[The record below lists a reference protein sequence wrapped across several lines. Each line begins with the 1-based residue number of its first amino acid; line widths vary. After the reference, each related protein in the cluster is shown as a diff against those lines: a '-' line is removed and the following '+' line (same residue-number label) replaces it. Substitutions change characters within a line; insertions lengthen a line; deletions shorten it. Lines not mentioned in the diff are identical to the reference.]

1 MKMTILKNCLYTF
14 AVLSYL
20 TSCRGYEIDNY
31 KSRYE
36 SSMELTTSADTIYLN
51 EQEPDS
57 VALTLEWTPA
67 MDYGWDYTITYEYGI
82 SVSESKSQA
91 ISEYEDAGNFSRSYT
106 NKELQDKLVDEFEA
120 LTSSYYTMKFTVD
133 ATFTGPRLIMPEQST
148 ANVIVKTYGPKQFKA
163 DKVFIAGTAVGSAE
177 IELSPK
183 SDNEE
188 IFIYE
193 GPLSTGT
200 VYFPVNYFDEVNAIS
215 PISGTDTDVT
225 TNTQLEATMV
235 DKAETHFWNVT
246 EADTYRVTINFETE
260 TVTFMKAAD
269 ILEVDKIYLAGT
281 AATGTDMEVTQTL
294 ENENVYA
301 FYGVLNAGKL
311 YLPIEFGGSR
321 SKAIVPNAEGSH
333 DINDGITN
341 IFSQADMAKTDEKY
355 WEIPSAGEYR
365 IVVDIEMKEI
375 TIYSEATD
383 MQPKMVGPWKDT
395 TVPNQ
400 ETGENFTW
408 VTTPVEYL
416 WMWGNFD
423 LEANR
428 NVPSDKYRMEPSKAN
443 PYIFTYS
450 GALNTGSIKF
460 LVSNKWNNVYAFGA
474 GEGDPN
480 KDTFVDVEL
489 GATCKMVGGQL
500 RNRYCF
506 FNIPEGTNFI
516 VVNITDDANPTV
528 IFSKK

>member
-14 AVLSYL
+14 AILSYL

-51 EQEPDS
+51 EEAPDD

-91 ISEYEDAGNFSRSYT
+91 ISVYEDEGNFRRSYT
-106 NKELQDKLVDEFEA
+106 NKELQDMLVDEFEA
-120 LTSSYYTMKFTVD
+120 LTSSYYTMKFSVD

-183 SDNEE
+183 SDNKE

-193 GPLSTGT
+193 GPLSAGT

-225 TNTQLEATMV
+225 TNTPLEVTMV
-235 DKAETHFWNVT
+235 DKTEANFWNVT
-246 EADTYRVTINFETE
+246 EADTYRVTINFETK
-260 TVTFMKAAD
+260 TVSFMKAAD
-269 ILEVDKIYLAGT
+269 ILEVDKIYLDGT
-281 AATGTDMEVTQTL
+281 AVTGKDIEVTPTL
-294 ENENVYA
+294 ENENIYA
-301 FYGVLNAGKL
+301 FYGELNKGTL

-321 SKAIVPNAEGSH
+321 SKAIVPNAKGSH
-333 DINDGITN
+333 DINDGTPN
-341 IFSQADMAKTDEKY
+341 MFSQADKAKTDEEY
-355 WEIPSAGEYR
+355 WEIPSAGKYR
-365 IVVDIEMKEI
+365 IVVDIELKTI
-375 TIYSEATD
+375 AIYSEA
-383 MQPKMVGPWKDT
+383 KMPLKRYSWNN
-395 TVPNQ
+395 TVDKINPF
-400 ETGENFTW
+400 EAD
-408 VTTPVEYL
+408 VTNL
-416 WMWGNFD
+416 WMWGSFD
-423 LEANR
+423 SEANR
-428 NVPSDKYRMEPSKAN
+428 NEPSDKYKMEPSKAS

-450 GALNTGSIKF
+450 GALNKGYVKF

-474 GEGDPN
+474 DDVGT
-480 KDTFVDVEL
+480 KDKNSYKDVKLEVK
-489 GATCKMVGGQL
+489 TPMVGGQDN
-500 RNRYCF
+500 NRYCF
-506 FNIPEGTNFI
+506 FNIPEGTNF
-516 VVNITDDANPTV
+516 VVVDITDDANPTV
-528 IFSKK
+528 VFSKR

>member
-51 EQEPDS
+51 EQKPDS

-91 ISEYEDAGNFSRSYT
+91 ISEYEDAGNFSRTYT
-106 NKELQDKLVDEFEA
+106 NKDLQDMLVDEFEA

-193 GPLSTGT
+193 GPLSAGT

-225 TNTQLEATMV
+225 TNSQLEATMV
-235 DKAETHFWNVT
+235 DKAEAHYWNVT
-246 EADTYRVTINFETE
+246 EADTYRVTINFETK
-260 TVTFMKAAD
+260 TVSFMKAAD

-281 AATGTDMEVTQTL
+281 AATGTDIEVTQTL
-294 ENENVYA
+294 ENENIYA
-301 FYGVLNAGKL
+301 FYGELNEGTL

-321 SKAIVPNAEGSH
+321 SKAIVPNAKGSH
-333 DINDGITN
+333 DINDGTPN
-341 IFSQADMAKTDEKY
+341 MFSQADMAKTDEEY
-355 WEIPSAGEYR
+355 WEIPSAGKYR

-383 MQPKMVGPWKDT
+383 MEFKKAKDWKDT
-395 TVPNQ
+395 TVTPNQ
-400 ETGENFTW
+400 II
-408 VTTPVEYL
+408 TTDIEYL
-416 WMWGNFD
+416 WMWGTFD
-423 LEANR
+423 NEANK
-428 NVPSDKYRMEPSKAN
+428 NVPNDKYRMEPSKAS

-450 GALNTGSIKF
+450 GTLNTGTVKF

-474 GEGDPN
+474 TNTRDQNIKAELEVKYVMVPGQGD
-480 KDTFVDVEL
+480 
-489 GATCKMVGGQL
+489 
-500 RNRYCF
+500 NRYS
-506 FNIPEGTNFI
+506 NYVIPEGTNFI
-516 VVNITDDANPTV
+516 VVDISDDANPTV

>member
-14 AVLSYL
+14 AILSYL

-51 EQEPDS
+51 EQAPDD

-91 ISEYEDAGNFSRSYT
+91 LSEYEDTENFSRSYT
-106 NKELQDKLVDEFEA
+106 NKELQDMLVDEFEA
-120 LTSSYYTMKFTVD
+120 LTSSYYTMKFSVD
-133 ATFTGPRLIMPEQST
+133 ATYTGPRLIMPEQST

-193 GPLSTGT
+193 GPLSAGT

-235 DKAETHFWNVT
+235 DKAEAHYWNVT
-246 EADTYRVTINFETE
+246 EADTYRVTINFETK

-281 AATGTDMEVTQTL
+281 AVTGTDIEVTQTL
-294 ENENVYA
+294 ENENIYA
-301 FYGVLNAGKL
+301 FYGELNEGTL

-321 SKAIVPNAEGSH
+321 SKAIVPNVEGSH
-333 DINDGITN
+333 DINDGTTN
-341 IFSQADMAKTDEKY
+341 IFSQVDMAKTDEEY
-355 WEIPSAGEYR
+355 WEISSAGKYR
-365 IVVDIEMKEI
+365 IVVDIEMKTI
-375 TIYSEATD
+375 AIYSESTD
-383 MQPKMVGPWKDT
+383 MPLRKYSWNN
-395 TVPNQ
+395 TVDGINPY
-400 ETGENFTW
+400 TAS
-408 VTTPVEYL
+408 VEAL
-416 WMWGNFD
+416 WMWGTFD
-423 LEANR
+423 SEANR
-428 NVPSDKYRMEPSKAN
+428 NEPSDKYKMEPSKAS
-443 PYIFTYS
+443 PYIFTYT
-450 GALNTGSIKF
+450 GALNTGTVKF

-474 GEGDPN
+474 TNTRDQNIKAELE
-480 KDTFVDVEL
+480 VEY
-489 GATCKMVGGQL
+489 TMVGGQKD
-500 RNRYCF
+500 NRYSYYV
-506 FNIPEGTNFI
+506 IPEGTNF
-516 VVNITDDANPTV
+516 VVVDITDDANPTV
-528 IFSKK
+528 VFSKR

>member
-51 EQEPDS
+51 EEAPDD

-91 ISEYEDAGNFSRSYT
+91 ISEYEDAGNFSRTYT
-106 NKELQDKLVDEFEA
+106 NKELQEMLVDEFEA

-133 ATFTGPRLIMPEQST
+133 ATYTGPRLIMPEQST

-183 SDNEE
+183 SDNKE

-193 GPLSTGT
+193 GPLSAGT

-225 TNTQLEATMV
+225 INTPLGATMV

-246 EADTYRVTINFETE
+246 EADTYRVTINFETK

-269 ILEVDKIYLAGT
+269 ILEMDKIYLDGT
-281 AATGTDMEVTQTL
+281 AVTGKDIEVTQTL
-294 ENENVYA
+294 EDENIYA
-301 FYGVLNAGKL
+301 FYGELNEGTL

-321 SKAIVPNAEGSH
+321 SKAIVPNAKGSH
-333 DINDGITN
+333 DINDGTTN
-341 IFSQADMAKTDEKY
+341 IFSQADRAKTDEEY
-355 WEIPSAGEYR
+355 WEIPSAGKYR
-365 IVVDIEMKEI
+365 IVVDIELKTI
-375 TIYSEATD
+375 AIYSEA
-383 MQPKMVGPWKDT
+383 KMPLKRYSWNN
-395 TVPNQ
+395 TVDKINPF
-400 ETGENFTW
+400 EAD
-408 VTTPVEYL
+408 VTNL
-416 WMWGNFD
+416 WMWGTFD
-423 LEANR
+423 SEANK
-428 NVPSDKYRMEPSKAN
+428 NVPSDKYRMEPSKAS

-450 GALNTGSIKF
+450 GALNKGYVKF

-474 GEGDPN
+474 GEGDPK

-489 GATCKMVGGQL
+489 GEICRMVGGQL

-516 VVNITDDANPTV
+516 VVDITDDANPTV
-528 IFSKK
+528 VFSKR

>member
-14 AVLSYL
+14 AILSYL

-51 EQEPDS
+51 EQAPDD

-91 ISEYEDAGNFSRSYT
+91 LSEYEDTENFSRSYT
-106 NKELQDKLVDEFEA
+106 NKELQDMLVDEFEA
-120 LTSSYYTMKFTVD
+120 LTSSYYTMKFSVD
-133 ATFTGPRLIMPEQST
+133 ATYTGPRLIMPEQST

-193 GPLSTGT
+193 GPLSAGT

-235 DKAETHFWNVT
+235 DKAEAHYWNVT
-246 EADTYRVTINFETE
+246 EADTYRVTINFETK

-281 AATGTDMEVTQTL
+281 AVTGTDIEVTQTL
-294 ENENVYA
+294 ENENIYA
-301 FYGVLNAGKL
+301 FYGELNKGTL

-321 SKAIVPNAEGSH
+321 SKVIVPNVEGNH
-333 DINDGITN
+333 DINDGTTN
-341 IFSQADMAKTDEKY
+341 IFSQADMAKTDEEY
-355 WEIPSAGEYR
+355 WEIPSAGKYR
-365 IVVDIEMKEI
+365 IVVDIEMKTI
-375 TIYSEATD
+375 AIYSKDKD
-383 MQPKMVGPWKDT
+383 MPLREYTWKNSVIGD
-395 TVPNQ
+395 N
-400 ETGENFTW
+400 NFKA
-408 VTTPVEYL
+408 PVEYL
-416 WMWGNFD
+416 WMWGDFD
-423 LEANR
+423 SEAFKDN
-428 NVPSDKYRMEPSKAN
+428 PSDKYKMEPSKAS
-443 PYIFTYS
+443 PYIFTYY
-450 GALNTGSIKF
+450 GVLNTGTVKF
-460 LVSNKWNNVYAFGA
+460 LVSNVRNNVYAFGA
-474 GEGDPN
+474 TNIRDQHLKAEL
-480 KDTFVDVEL
+480 DVEYV
-489 GATCKMVGGQL
+489 MVPGQGE
-500 RNRYCF
+500 NRYSRYR
-506 FNIPEGTNFI
+506 IPEGTNL
-516 VVNITDDANPTV
+516 VVVDITDEEAPTV
-528 IFSKK
+528 VFSKR

>member
-51 EQEPDS
+51 EQAPDD

-91 ISEYEDAGNFSRSYT
+91 ISEYEDGENFSRSYT
-106 NKELQDKLVDEFEA
+106 NKELQDLLVDEFEA
-120 LTSSYYTMKFTVD
+120 LTSSYYTMKFSVD
-133 ATFTGPRLIMPEQST
+133 ATYTGPRLIMPEQST

-193 GPLSTGT
+193 GPLSAGT

-235 DKAETHFWNVT
+235 DKTEANFWNVT
-246 EADTYRVTINFETE
+246 EADTYRVTINFETK

-281 AATGTDMEVTQTL
+281 AATGTDIEVTQTL
-294 ENENVYA
+294 ENENIYA
-301 FYGVLNAGKL
+301 FYGELNEGTL

-321 SKAIVPNAEGSH
+321 SKAIVPNAKGSH
-333 DINDGITN
+333 DINDGTTN
-341 IFSQADMAKTDEKY
+341 IFSQADMAKTDEEY
-355 WEIPSAGEYR
+355 WEITSTGKYR
-365 IVVDIEMKEI
+365 IVVNIEMKTI
-375 TIYSEATD
+375 AIYSEAKD
-383 MQPKMVGPWKDT
+383 MPLREYSWNNTADGINPYT
-395 TVPNQ
+395 A
-400 ETGENFTW
+400 
-408 VTTPVEYL
+408 PVEYL
-416 WMWGNFD
+416 WMWGTFD
-423 LEANR
+423 SEANK
-428 NVPSDKYRMEPSKAN
+428 NEPSDKYKMEPSKAS

-450 GALNTGSIKF
+450 GTLNTGTVKF

-474 GEGDPN
+474 TN
-480 KDTFVDVEL
+480 TKNQNIKAEL
-489 GATCKMVGGQL
+489 EVKYTMVGGQKD
-500 RNRYCF
+500 NRYS
-506 FNIPEGTNFI
+506 NYVIPEGTNF
-516 VVNITDDANPTV
+516 VVVDITDDANPTV
-528 IFSKK
+528 VFSKR

>member
-14 AVLSYL
+14 AILSYL

-51 EQEPDS
+51 EEAPDD

-67 MDYGWDYTITYEYGI
+67 MDYGWDYSVTYEYGI

-91 ISEYEDAGNFSRSYT
+91 ISEYEDTENFSRSYT
-106 NKELQDKLVDEFEA
+106 NKELQDLLVDEFEA

-133 ATFTGPRLIMPEQST
+133 ATYTGPRLIMPEQST

-183 SDNEE
+183 SDNKE

-193 GPLSTGT
+193 GPLSAGT
-200 VYFPVNYFDEVNAIS
+200 VYFPVNYYDEVNAIS

-225 TNTQLEATMV
+225 TNTPLEVTMV
-235 DKAETHFWNVT
+235 DKTEANFWNVT
-246 EADTYRVTINFETE
+246 EADTYRVTINFETK

-269 ILEVDKIYLAGT
+269 ILEVDKIYLDGT
-281 AATGTDMEVTQTL
+281 AAKGTDIEVTKTL
-294 ENENVYA
+294 ENENIYA
-301 FYGVLNAGKL
+301 FYGELNKGTL

-321 SKAIVPNAEGSH
+321 SKAIVPNAKGSH
-333 DINDGITN
+333 DINDGTPN
-341 IFSQADMAKTDEKY
+341 MFSQADKAKTDEEY
-355 WEIPSAGEYR
+355 WEIPSAGKYR
-365 IVVDIEMKEI
+365 IVVNIETKEI
-375 TIYSEATD
+375 TIYSESTD
-383 MQPKMVGPWKDT
+383 MKFKKAKDWKDT
-395 TVPNQ
+395 TVTPNQ
-400 ETGENFTW
+400 II
-408 VTTPVEYL
+408 TTDIEYL
-416 WMWGNFD
+416 WMWGSFD
-423 LEANR
+423 SEATR
-428 NVPSDKYRMEPSKAN
+428 NVPSDKYRMEPSKAS

-450 GALNTGSIKF
+450 GALNKGYVKF
-460 LVSNKWNNVYAFGA
+460 LVSNKWSNVYAFGA
-474 GEGDPN
+474 DDVGTREKN
-480 KDTFVDVEL
+480 SYKDVKLEVKTP
-489 GATCKMVGGQL
+489 MVGGQGD
-500 RNRYCF
+500 NRYCF

-516 VVNITDDANPTV
+516 VVDITDDAHPTV
-528 IFSKK
+528 VFSKR

>member
-91 ISEYEDAGNFSRSYT
+91 ISKYEEEGNFSRSYT
-106 NKELQDKLVDEFEA
+106 NKELQDMLVDDFEA

-193 GPLSTGT
+193 GSLSAGT

-225 TNTQLEATMV
+225 TNDQLKATMV
-235 DKAETHFWNVT
+235 DKTETHFWNVT
-246 EADTYRVTINFETE
+246 EADTYRVTINFETK
-260 TVTFMKAAD
+260 TVSFMKAAD

-294 ENENVYA
+294 ENENIYA
-301 FYGVLNAGKL
+301 FYGELNAGKL

-333 DINDGITN
+333 DINDGTTN
-341 IFSQADMAKTDEKY
+341 IFSQADMAKTDEEY
-355 WEIPSAGEYR
+355 WEIPSAGKYR
-365 IVVDIEMKEI
+365 IVVDIEMKTI
-375 TIYSEATD
+375 AIYSKAKDMPLKRYSWNNTVDKINPFEAD
-383 MQPKMVGPWKDT
+383 
-395 TVPNQ
+395 
-400 ETGENFTW
+400 
-408 VTTPVEYL
+408 VTNL

-423 LEANR
+423 SEANKS
-428 NVPSDKYRMEPSKAN
+428 VASDKYIMTPSKAS

-450 GALNTGSIKF
+450 GALNTGYVKF
-460 LVSNKWNNVYAFGA
+460 LVSKIQNNVYAFGA
-474 GEGDPN
+474 DDVGNRDKN
-480 KDTFVDVEL
+480 SYKDVKLEVKTP
-489 GATCKMVGGQL
+489 MVGGQGD
-500 RNRYCF
+500 NRYCF

-516 VVNITDDANPTV
+516 VVDITDDANPTV

>member
-1 MKMTILKNCLYTF
+1 MTILKNCLYTF
-14 AVLSYL
+14 AILSYL

-36 SSMELTTSADTIYLN
+36 SSMELVTSADTIYLN
-51 EQEPDS
+51 EQAPDD

-67 MDYGWDYTITYEYGI
+67 VDYGWDYSVTYEYGI

-91 ISEYEDAGNFSRSYT
+91 ISEYEDTENFSRSYT
-106 NKELQDKLVDEFEA
+106 NKELQDLLVDEFEA

-133 ATFTGPRLIMPEQST
+133 ATYTGPRLIMPEQST
-148 ANVIVKTYGPKQFKA
+148 VNVIVKTYGPKQFKA

-193 GPLSTGT
+193 GPLSAGT

-235 DKAETHFWNVT
+235 DKTEANFWNVT
-246 EADTYRVTINFETE
+246 EADTYRVTINFETK

-281 AATGTDMEVTQTL
+281 AATGTDIEVTQTL
-294 ENENVYA
+294 ENENIYA
-301 FYGVLNAGKL
+301 FYGELNEGTL

-321 SKAIVPNAEGSH
+321 SKAIVPNAKGSH
-333 DINDGITN
+333 DIKDGTTN
-341 IFSQADMAKTDEKY
+341 IFSQADMAKTDEEY
-355 WEIPSAGEYR
+355 WEIPSAGKYR
-365 IVVDIEMKEI
+365 IVVNIETKEI
-375 TIYSEATD
+375 TIYSEEKD
-383 MQPKMVGPWKDT
+383 MPLREYTWNNTVVGNT
-395 TVPNQ
+395 
-400 ETGENFTW
+400 NFTA
-408 VTTPVEYL
+408 PVEYL
-416 WMWGNFD
+416 WMWGDFD
-423 LEANR
+423 SEAEGKI
-428 NVPSDKYRMEPSKAN
+428 PSDKYRMEPSKAS

-450 GALNTGSIKF
+450 GTLNTGTVKF
-460 LVSNKWNNVYAFGA
+460 QVSNVWNNTYAFGA
-474 GEGDPN
+474 TNIRDQHLKAEL
-480 KDTFVDVEL
+480 DVEYV
-489 GATCKMVGGQL
+489 MVPGQGE
-500 RNRYCF
+500 NRYSRYK
-506 FNIPEGTNFI
+506 IPEGTNFI
-516 VVNITDDANPTV
+516 VVDITDDAHPTV
-528 IFSKK
+528 VFSKR

>member
-91 ISEYEDAGNFSRSYT
+91 ISVYEDEGNFSRTYT
-106 NKELQDKLVDEFEA
+106 NKKLQEMLVDEFEA

-193 GPLSTGT
+193 GPLSAGT
-200 VYFPVNYFDEVNAIS
+200 VYFPVNYYDEVNAIS

-225 TNTQLEATMV
+225 TNNQLEATMV

-246 EADTYRVTINFETE
+246 EADTYRVTINFETK

-281 AATGTDMEVTQTL
+281 AAKGTDIEVTQTL

-301 FYGVLNAGKL
+301 FYGELNEGTL

-321 SKAIVPNAEGSH
+321 SKAIVPNAEGNH
-333 DINDGITN
+333 DINDGTTN
-341 IFSQADMAKTDEKY
+341 IFSQADMAKTDEEY
-355 WEIPSAGEYR
+355 WEIPSAGKYR
-365 IVVDIEMKEI
+365 IVVDIELKTI
-375 TIYSEATD
+375 AIYSEAKD
-383 MQPKMVGPWKDT
+383 MKPQMVGPWKER
-395 TVPNQ
+395 Q
-400 ETGENFTW
+400 EDGTYKE
-408 VTTPVEYL
+408 VTTPVENL
-416 WMWGNFD
+416 WMWGDFD
-423 LEANR
+423 SEANR
-428 NVPSDKYRMEPSKAN
+428 DKPSDKYKMEPSNAS

-450 GALNTGSIKF
+450 GTLNTGTVKF
-460 LVSNKWNNVYAFGA
+460 QVSNVWNNTYAFGA
-474 GEGDPN
+474 TNIRDQHLKAEL
-480 KDTFVDVEL
+480 DVEYIMVP
-489 GATCKMVGGQL
+489 GAGE
-500 RNRYCF
+500 NRYSRYR
-506 FNIPEGTNFI
+506 IPEGTNFI
-516 VVNITDDANPTV
+516 VVDIKDDANPTV

>member
-1 MKMTILKNCLYTF
+1 MTILKNCLYTF

-91 ISEYEDAGNFSRSYT
+91 ISKYEEEGNFSRSYT
-106 NKELQDKLVDEFEA
+106 NKELQDLLVDEFEA

-193 GPLSTGT
+193 GPLSAGT

-225 TNTQLEATMV
+225 TNDQLEATMV

-246 EADTYRVTINFETE
+246 EADTYRVTINFETK
-260 TVTFMKAAD
+260 TVSFMKAAD

-294 ENENVYA
+294 ENENIYA
-301 FYGVLNAGKL
+301 FYGELNAGKL

-383 MQPKMVGPWKDT
+383 MPLREYSWNNTADKINPYTAK
-395 TVPNQ
+395 
-400 ETGENFTW
+400 
-408 VTTPVEYL
+408 VEYL
-416 WMWGNFD
+416 WMWGTFD
-423 LEANR
+423 SEANK
-428 NVPSDKYRMEPSKAN
+428 NVPSDKYRMEPSKAS

-450 GALNTGSIKF
+450 GTLNTGTVKF

-474 GEGDPN
+474 TNTRDQN
-480 KDTFVDVEL
+480 IKAEL
-489 GATCKMVGGQL
+489 EVKYVMVPGQSD
-500 RNRYCF
+500 NRYS
-506 FNIPEGTNFI
+506 NYVIPEGTNL
-516 VVNITDDANPTV
+516 VVVDITDEDAPTV

>member
-14 AVLSYL
+14 AILSYL

-51 EQEPDS
+51 EQAPDD

-91 ISEYEDAGNFSRSYT
+91 LSEYEDTENFSRSYT
-106 NKELQDKLVDEFEA
+106 NKELQDMLVDEFEA
-120 LTSSYYTMKFTVD
+120 LTSSYYTMKFSVD
-133 ATFTGPRLIMPEQST
+133 ATYTGPRLIMPEQST

-193 GPLSTGT
+193 GPLSAGT

-235 DKAETHFWNVT
+235 DKAEAHYWNVT
-246 EADTYRVTINFETE
+246 EADTYRVTINFETK

-281 AATGTDMEVTQTL
+281 AVTGTDIEVTQTL
-294 ENENVYA
+294 ENENIYA
-301 FYGVLNAGKL
+301 FYGELNKGTL

-321 SKAIVPNAEGSH
+321 SKAIVPNVEGNH
-333 DINDGITN
+333 DINDGTTN
-341 IFSQADMAKTDEKY
+341 IFSQADMAKTDEY
-355 WEIPSAGEYR
+355 WEIPSAGKYR
-365 IVVDIEMKEI
+365 IVVDIEMKTI
-375 TIYSEATD
+375 AIYSKDKD
-383 MQPKMVGPWKDT
+383 MPLREYTWKNSVIGD
-395 TVPNQ
+395 N
-400 ETGENFTW
+400 NFKA
-408 VTTPVEYL
+408 PVEYL
-416 WMWGNFD
+416 WMWGDFD
-423 LEANR
+423 SEAFKGN
-428 NVPSDKYRMEPSKAN
+428 PSDKYKMEPSKAS
-443 PYIFTYS
+443 PYIFTYY
-450 GALNTGSIKF
+450 GVLNTGTVKF
-460 LVSNKWNNVYAFGA
+460 LVSNVRNNVYAFGA
-474 GEGDPN
+474 TNIRDQHLKAEL
-480 KDTFVDVEL
+480 DVEYV
-489 GATCKMVGGQL
+489 MVPGQGE
-500 RNRYCF
+500 NRYSRYR
-506 FNIPEGTNFI
+506 IPEGTNL
-516 VVNITDDANPTV
+516 VVVDITDEEAPTV
-528 IFSKK
+528 VFSKR

>member
-14 AVLSYL
+14 AILSYL

-51 EQEPDS
+51 EQAPDD

-91 ISEYEDAGNFSRSYT
+91 LSEYEDTENFSRSYT
-106 NKELQDKLVDEFEA
+106 NKELQDMLVDEFEA
-120 LTSSYYTMKFTVD
+120 LTSSYYTMKFSVD
-133 ATFTGPRLIMPEQST
+133 ATYTGPRLIMPEQST

-193 GPLSTGT
+193 GPLSAGT

-235 DKAETHFWNVT
+235 DKAEAHYWNVT
-246 EADTYRVTINFETE
+246 EADTYRVTINFETK

-281 AATGTDMEVTQTL
+281 AVTGTDIEVTQTL
-294 ENENVYA
+294 ENENIYA
-301 FYGVLNAGKL
+301 FYGELNKGTL

-321 SKAIVPNAEGSH
+321 SKAIVPNVEG
-333 DINDGITN
+333 
-341 IFSQADMAKTDEKY
+341 
-355 WEIPSAGEYR
+355 
-365 IVVDIEMKEI
+365 
-375 TIYSEATD
+375 
-383 MQPKMVGPWKDT
+383 
-395 TVPNQ
+395 
-400 ETGENFTW
+400 
-408 VTTPVEYL
+408 
-416 WMWGNFD
+416 
-423 LEANR
+423 
-428 NVPSDKYRMEPSKAN
+428 N
-443 PYIFTYS
+443 P
-450 GALNTGSIKF
+450 
-460 LVSNKWNNVYAFGA
+460 LVSTKN
-474 GEGDPN
+474 
-480 KDTFVDVEL
+480 
-489 GATCKMVGGQL
+489 
-500 RNRYCF
+500 
-506 FNIPEGTNFI
+506 
-516 VVNITDDANPTV
+516 
-528 IFSKK
+528 

>member
-1 MKMTILKNCLYTF
+1 MKITILKKCLYTF
-14 AVLSYL
+14 AILSYL

-51 EQEPDS
+51 EQAPDD

-67 MDYGWDYTITYEYGI
+67 VDYGWDYTTTYEYGI

-91 ISEYEDAGNFSRSYT
+91 ISEYEDAENFSRSYT
-106 NKELQDKLVDEFEA
+106 NKELQDLLVNEFGA

-133 ATFTGPRLIMPEQST
+133 VTYTGPNLIMPEQST

-163 DKVFIAGTAVGSAE
+163 DKVFIAGTAVSSGE

-193 GPLSTGT
+193 GPLSAGT

-235 DKAETHFWNVT
+235 DKAEAHFWNVT
-246 EADTYRVTINFETE
+246 EADTYRVTINFETK
-260 TVTFMKAAD
+260 TVTFMKVAD

-281 AATGTDMEVTQTL
+281 AVTGTDIEVTQTL
-294 ENENVYA
+294 ENENIYA
-301 FYGVLNAGKL
+301 FYAELNEGTL

-333 DINDGITN
+333 EINDGTTN
-341 IFSQADMAKTDEKY
+341 IFSQTDMAETDEKY
-355 WEIPSAGEYR
+355 WEIPSAGKYR
-365 IVVDIEMKEI
+365 IVVDIEMKTI
-375 TIYSEATD
+375 AIYSEATD
-383 MQPKMVGPWKDT
+383 MPLKRYSWNN
-395 TVPNQ
+395 TVDNINPF
-400 ETGENFTW
+400 EAD
-408 VTTPVEYL
+408 VTNL
-416 WMWGNFD
+416 WMWGSFD
-423 LEANR
+423 SEANKS
-428 NVPSDKYRMEPSKAN
+428 VASDKYMMTPSKAS

-450 GALNTGSIKF
+450 GALNTGYVKF
-460 LVSNKWNNVYAFGA
+460 LVSRIQNNVYAFGA
-474 GEGDPN
+474 DDIGNRGKN
-480 KDTFVDVEL
+480 SYKDVKLEVKTP
-489 GATCKMVGGQL
+489 MVGGQGD
-500 RNRYCF
+500 NRYCF

-516 VVNITDDANPTV
+516 VVDITDDANPTV
-528 IFSKK
+528 VFSKR

>member
-193 GPLSTGT
+193 GPLSAGT
-200 VYFPVNYFDEVNAIS
+200 VYFPVNYYDEVNAIS

-333 DINDGITN
+333 DINDGTTN
-341 IFSQADMAKTDEKY
+341 IFSQADMAKTDEEY
-355 WEIPSAGEYR
+355 WEIPSAGKYR
-365 IVVDIEMKEI
+365 IVVDIELKTI
-375 TIYSEATD
+375 AIYSEATD
-383 MQPKMVGPWKDT
+383 MQPMMVGPWKER
-395 TVPNQ
+395 Q
-400 ETGENFTW
+400 EDGTYKE

-416 WMWGNFD
+416 WMWGDFD
-423 LEANR
+423 SEANR
-428 NVPSDKYRMEPSKAN
+428 DKPSDKYRMEPSKAS

-450 GALNTGSIKF
+450 GTLNTGTVKF
-460 LVSNKWNNVYAFGA
+460 QVSNVWNNTYAFGA
-474 GEGDPN
+474 TNNRDQHLKAEL
-480 KDTFVDVEL
+480 DVEYIMVP
-489 GATCKMVGGQL
+489 GAGE
-500 RNRYCF
+500 NRYSRYR
-506 FNIPEGTNFI
+506 IPEGTNFI
-516 VVNITDDANPTV
+516 VVDITDEDAPTV

>member
-51 EQEPDS
+51 EEAPDD

-91 ISEYEDAGNFSRSYT
+91 ISEYEDAGNFSRTYT
-106 NKELQDKLVDEFEA
+106 NKELQDMLVDEFEA

-183 SDNEE
+183 SDNKE

-193 GPLSTGT
+193 GPLSAGT

-225 TNTQLEATMV
+225 TNDQLKATMV
-235 DKAETHFWNVT
+235 DKTETHFWNVT
-246 EADTYRVTINFETE
+246 EADTYRVTINFETK
-260 TVTFMKAAD
+260 TVSFMKAAD

-281 AATGTDMEVTQTL
+281 AATGTDIEVTQTL
-294 ENENVYA
+294 ENENIYA
-301 FYGVLNAGKL
+301 FYGELNKGTL

-321 SKAIVPNAEGSH
+321 SKVIVPNVEGNH
-333 DINDGITN
+333 DINDGKPN
-341 IFSQADMAKTDEKY
+341 IFSQADMAKTDEEY
-355 WEIPSAGEYR
+355 WEIPSAGKYR
-365 IVVDIEMKEI
+365 IVVDIELKEI

-383 MQPKMVGPWKDT
+383 MEFKKAKDWKDT
-395 TVPNQ
+395 TVTPNQ
-400 ETGENFTW
+400 II
-408 VTTPVEYL
+408 TTDIEYL
-416 WMWGNFD
+416 WMWGSFD
-423 LEANR
+423 SEANK
-428 NVPSDKYRMEPSKAN
+428 NVPSDKYRMEPSKAS

-516 VVNITDDANPTV
+516 VVDISDDANPTV